1 MPYPETRDPSPSSEH
16 EAALIFVHRWLG
28 VVLCL
33 LFLLWFPSGFVMMY
47 WDYPSVRPADRLA
60 HQTALDPATIKFSPA
75 EAAAKAEIE
84 APAGVRLTT
93 FAGRPIYRFGGRGDS
108 AVVYADTGDEQVE
121 ITQDDV
127 AKIAQM
133 WSGQS
138 VKAAR
143 VESVEI
149 ADQWTLQNRIR
160 DLQPLWKFSW
170 PDGQQLYVSQATGD
184 VIQYTNERSRA
195 GAVLRRDSPL
205 ALLHAAQTKRTG
217 MEQSRRLVVGH
228 RHCLGDSRPG
238 HRRLDLLAVET
249 LSPRRRAGVDSL
261 SQLEALAHDHRSH
274 RRRRRGHVGVQRPA
288 VDGAVPRAPGEPG
301 AISAA
306 RDKRQQSIMQA
317 LRGRAPLEKF
327 AAKDPREALTQL
339 AGLPVKDLELTA
351 FAGEPAYFATIAPGD
366 TRIVPVNGAPRRELD
381 SRRIADIVTRVAGPL
396 GGATVQVHLAV
407 RSLLSRQGSPGA
419 PAGRARRTERHG
431 PLAVLHRSEIR
442 TRRRR
447 LQRGEFHGSLAVSW
461 AALDELSL
469 AVQPSSRLGHRRDRL
484 HARGHGIVGD
494 VPRDGVAGAREE
506 IEADTWITRNKISTT
521 EERRT

>member
-1 MPYPETRDPSPSSEH
+1 MKR
-16 EAALIFVHRWLG
+16 ALIFVHRWLG
-28 VVLCL
+28 VMLCL

-75 EAAAKAEIE
+75 EAAAKAEVE

-108 AVVYADTGDEQVE
+108 AVVYADTGEEQVE
-121 ITQDDV
+121 VTQDDV

-170 PDGQQLYVSQATGD
+170 PDGQQLYVSQANGD
-184 VIQYTNERSRA
+184 VIQYTTRASRTGAYFGAIPHWLYFTPLRRNGPAWNKVVVWSSGIATVSAILGMIIGIWIYSPSRRYRHDGAPASIPYYGWKRWHTIIGLIVGA
-195 GAVLRRDSPL
+195 GAVTWAFSG
-205 ALLHAAQTKRTG
+205 LLS
-217 MEQSRRLVVGH
+217 MEPFPE
-228 RHCLGDSRPG
+228 RPG
-238 HRRLDLLAVET
+238 SDDGA
-249 LSPRRRAGVDSL
+249 RRA
-261 SQLEALAHDHRSH
+261 
-274 RRRRRGHVGVQRPA
+274 
-288 VDGAVPRAPGEPG
+288 
-301 AISAA
+301 
-306 RDKRQQSIMQA
+306 QQSIMQA

-381 SRRIADIVTRVAGPL
+381 SRRIAEIVTRVAGPL
-396 GGATVQVHLAV
+396 GGATVQVISQYD
-407 RSLLSRQGSPGA
+407 RYY
-419 PAGRARRTERHG
+419 
-431 PLAVLHRSEIR
+431 
-442 TRRRR
+442 
-447 LQRGEFHGSLAVSW
+447 
-461 AALDELSL
+461 LD
-469 AVQPSSRLGHRRDRL
+469 RDRQAPL
-484 HARGHGIVGD
+484 PVVLVELNDMGRSRYYIDPKSARIVGGYSAANFTD
-494 VPRDGVAGAREE
+494 RWLYHGLHSMNFPWLYNHRPAWESWSSLRSCSG
-506 IEADTWITRNKISTT
+506 
-521 EERRT
+521 ERRSP